1 MPEQYRVDVFTSS
14 GVMFQLLEEFEHL
27 CDANARASVI
37 ALQGL
42 RVCIT
47 PECLTFVP
55 AHMITSVSI
64 YHPTKTFE
72 VSAAVVEI
80 DQEMKAHDNSFRPSE
95 AGTSATGC

>member
-1 MPEQYRVDVFTSS
+1 MSDKYRVDVFTAS
-14 GVMFQLLEEFEHL
+14 GLMIQLLEEFEQL
-27 CDANARASVI
+27 CDANNRASVI

-42 RVCIT
+42 RVCLT
-47 PECLTFVP
+47 PECMTFVP

-80 DQEMKAHDNSFRPSE
+80 DREMKAHDNSDRTFE
-95 AGTSATGC
+95 AGTPTASS